1 LERSKQ
7 LREHYKS
14 LLEGETEQ
22 ANKRP
27 SATLSPED
35 LIDAEWYYLVCTSI
49 VINSGHCLPGRA
61 LTNSE
66 KIWLCNAQFADS
78 KVFCHSLMAK
88 LVFFCNFLFQF
99 I

>member
-35 LIDAEWYYLVCTSI
+35 LIDAEWYYLVCMSI

-66 KIWLCNAQFADS
+66 KNGYAML
-78 KVFCHSLMAK
+78 SLQIVK
-88 LVFFCNFLFQF
+88 YSVTL
-99 I
+99 